1 MVMLEPKIY
10 IDAKCEVDDLLLPI
24 ALDKFEDFDCVNI
37 RPGAVYVLGRDTMIR
52 SSNKIR
58 SIVEQ
63 RLAHIVFSNPAEG
76 ASTMQGQF
84 ERFSVRDLI
93 DSGQIIVLSGG
104 ALDKRYRY
112 FKFENFFQRIMNFDE
127 NIESMNCTDEI
138 FNKTIKPYKFLFLNG
153 RMRPHRKWMLQ
164 SLRDAGLLEQGLY
177 TNLHSR
183 NAPVRNLSYMQN
195 GLDLLNEIEPIHYLP
210 EQYEVNLY
218 QAQLSKPCN
227 NIDVKHHLFNNEW
240 GEAYIKPEPYID
252 TYFSIITE
260 TVFFGE
266 NSFRTEKIWKP
277 ILIGHPWICIANT
290 GFYVD
295 LRNMGFQTLENII
308 DESFDQIADSQLRIE
323 RISAI
328 IKDICNGN
336 MSEFLAE
343 CKSICKYNQS
353 HMLEL
358 LPHVKEFP
366 QQFINYL
373 REQIQ

>member
-1 MVMLEPKIY
+1 VPDPKIY
-10 IDAKCEVDDLLLPI
+10 IDIKCEVDDLLLPI
-24 ALDKFEDFDCVNI
+24 ALDKFEDFDSVNV

-52 SSNKIR
+52 SSAKIR
-58 SIVEQ
+58 NIVEQ

-76 ASTMQGQF
+76 ATTMQGQF
-84 ERFSVRDLI
+84 ERFNVRDLI

-104 ALDKRYRY
+104 DLDNRYRY
-112 FKFENFFQRIMNFDE
+112 FRFENFFQRLMNFDE
-127 NIESMNCTDEI
+127 NIESMNCIDEI
-138 FNKTIKPYKFLFLNG
+138 FNNTIKPYKFLFLNG

-183 NAPVRNLSYMQN
+183 NAPVRNLSYMKN

-218 QAQLSKPCN
+218 QTQISKPCDSV
-227 NIDVKHHLFNNEW
+227 DVKHHLFNNEW

-260 TVFFGE
+260 TVFFGTD
-266 NSFRTEKIWKP
+266 SFRTEKIWKP
-277 ILIGHPWICIANT
+277 ILIGHPWICIANK
-290 GFYVD
+290 GFYAD
-295 LRNMGFQTLENII
+295 LRNMGFQTFDNII
-308 DESFDQIADSQLRIE
+308 DESFDQITDSQLRIE

-328 IKDICNGN
+328 IKDVCTGDMSKFLDECN
-336 MSEFLAE
+336 
-343 CKSICKYNQS
+343 SICKYNQQ
-353 HMLEL
+353 HMLDY

-366 QQFINYL
+366 QQFVEYL
-373 REQIQ
+373 RENIQ